1 MTIYSYLLIN
11 FKNELIDSKMNS
23 EFNYYTRL
31 IKKILLLS

>member
-1 MTIYSYLLIN
+1 MTIYLYLLIN